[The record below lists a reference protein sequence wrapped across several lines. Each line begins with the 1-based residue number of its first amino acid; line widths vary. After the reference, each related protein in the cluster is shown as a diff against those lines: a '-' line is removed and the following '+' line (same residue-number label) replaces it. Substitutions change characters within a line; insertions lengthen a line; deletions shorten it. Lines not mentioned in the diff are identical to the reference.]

1 MYRPVILWLL
11 LCGSVAAHDMTPTY
25 PKWKMSFIP
34 TAKMTTMKV
43 FNKRADVQW
52 YQIGVFD
59 KEFKPIPFVTRYKIL
74 RIKYLSHVKFYIYI
88 NDDNVKR
95 AEYVCTTSKLR
106 GNDDFKPIVES
117 RICSRFK

>member
-1 MYRPVILWLL
+1 MYRPVVLWLL

-34 TAKMTTMKV
+34 TAKMTTMQV
-43 FNKRADVQW
+43 FNKRNDVEW
-52 YQIGVFD
+52 YEIGVFN
-59 KEFKPIPFVTRYKIL
+59 KEWQPIPFVTRYKIIN
-74 RIKYLSHVKFYIYI
+74 IKYLHRVRFDVYVNDKNAKVVEYI
-88 NDDNVKR
+88 
-95 AEYVCTTSKLR
+95 CSTSKLR

>member
-34 TAKMTTMKV
+34 SAKMTTMKV

-74 RIKYLSHVKFYIYI
+74 RIKYLSHVKFDIYI

>member
-74 RIKYLSHVKFYIYI
+74 RIKYLSHVKFDIYI
-88 NDDNVKR
+88 NDDNVKK

-106 GNDDFKPIVES
+106 GNDDFKSIVES

>member
-74 RIKYLSHVKFYIYI
+74 KIKYLSHVKFDIYI
-88 NDDNVKR
+88 NDNNVKR

>member
-34 TAKMTTMKV
+34 SAKMTTMKV

-74 RIKYLSHVKFYIYI
+74 RIKYLSHVKFDIYI
-88 NDDNVKR
+88 NDNNVKR

>member
-74 RIKYLSHVKFYIYI
+74 IIKYLSHVKFDIYI